1 MLISENKVKLNQEI
15 KFLLQDPVIGIFL
28 TMEVAADECFIH
40 AFNWVFHCQIL
51 YNPLISGIL

>member
-28 TMEVAADECFIH
+28 TMEVAAAECFIH
-40 AFNWVFHCQIL
+40 AFN
-51 YNPLISGIL
+51 

>member
-40 AFNWVFHCQIL
+40 AFN
-51 YNPLISGIL
+51 